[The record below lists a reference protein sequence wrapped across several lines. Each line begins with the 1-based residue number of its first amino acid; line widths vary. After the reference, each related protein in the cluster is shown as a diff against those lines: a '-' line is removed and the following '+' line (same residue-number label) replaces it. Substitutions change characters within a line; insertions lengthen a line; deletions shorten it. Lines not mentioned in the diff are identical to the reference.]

1 MEGEIAMEQE
11 YRGHY
16 CDPFDEYI
24 EDLFD
29 DEKDERCHVGI
40 FFGIVLVLISGTIGF
55 LIGRKK

>member
-1 MEGEIAMEQE
+1 MEQE

-16 CDPFDEYI
+16 YDPFDEYI

-40 FFGIVLVLISGTIGF
+40 FFGIVLALISGAIGF